1 MRYDD
6 DLTDKAVKSWA
17 QKHFELPINVYNFS
31 QSFLITSKNEV
42 ILIRKL
48 CGTVEVRNN

>member
-6 DLTDKAVKSWA
+6 DLTEEAVKNWA
-17 QKHFELPINVYNFS
+17 QEHFESPIKIYNFS
-31 QSFLITSKNEV
+31 QNFLVTSKNEI

>member
-6 DLTDKAVKSWA
+6 ALTVDAVKNWA
-17 QKHFELPINVYNFS
+17 QEHFELPINVYNFS
-31 QSFLITSKNEV
+31 NSFLITSKNEV